1 MIEQRAHPGRT
12 ITVRDVLCYPFVLR
26 SQSIISDSGAWYRL
40 VSYPELGCEV
50 ARESLEEALEQLEA
64 DKFRTIQKRLPLIE
78 FVLERD
84 PVPDP
89 SLEQQLE
96 RLGVTDLIAHLDDE
110 LQTYLSAHPH
120 GD

>member
-1 MIEQRAHPGRT
+1 MIEQRTNPGRSL
-12 ITVRDVLCYPFVLR
+12 TVRDVLCYPFVLR
-26 SQSIISDSGAWYRL
+26 SQSIVSDGGMWYRL

-64 DKFRTIQKRLPLIE
+64 EKFRTIESRLPDIE

-89 SLEQQLE
+89 SLELQLE

-110 LQTYLSAHPH
+110 LQSYLSARPH